1 MLMVAYD
8 DLIKRKRTRV
18 MEPLHTLVQQG
29 RADKPLTPLALLVS
43 RFSQAQTVLCL
54 VDIAL
59 NATSKALKRPLS
71 FDPLER
77 SIMRRLQKVPHM
89 KPPGG

>member
-1 MLMVAYD
+1 MLTVAYNN
-8 DLIKRKRTRV
+8 LIKRKWACV
-18 MEPLHTLVQQG
+18 MEPLHTVVQQG
-29 RADKPLTPLALLVS
+29 RADKFLTPIALLAS
-43 RFSQAQTVLCL
+43 RFYQARTVLCPIN
-54 VDIAL
+54 VVL
-59 NATSKALKRPLS
+59 NATSKALNRPLS